1 MWTVEP
7 LVLTTEERS
16 ELERRVRARTT
27 PHRDRQRARV
37 VLLAA
42 SGVTG
47 RQIAKQVGF
56 SPQSVSKWRIR
67 FSELGL
73 SGLDDAERSGRPLVY
88 GPTDRLVLMAKV
100 TSEHPE
106 FSSQWSHSELA
117 EAMAAAGIGISA
129 SQIGRILAA
138 DDVRPHKVEGWL
150 TRRDTPEFWERAA
163 DICGLY
169 LSPPENAVV
178 LSIDETTSIQAK
190 ERKHPATPVG
200 KGRPS
205 RREFEYLR
213 HGTASLLASLDVAT
227 GKVTA
232 KDIVRNDSVT
242 FIAFLKEIDASI
254 EDLLSIHVVMDNGSS
269 HTSKAT
275 KAWLSEHPRFV
286 VHHTPAHAS
295 WLNQVECFF
304 SILTRKVLRRGE
316 LSSRDD
322 LVAKMLNFIEHHS
335 ESAKPFKWVYDAKV
349 AAWLMFKELL
359 RGDTSH
365 KTK

>member
-1 MWTVEP
+1 MWSVEP
-7 LVLTTEERS
+7 LVVTEEDRA
-16 ELERRVRARTT
+16 ELKRRLRAQTT
-27 PHRDRQRARV
+27 THRDRQRAQV
-37 VLLAA
+37 ILHAA
-42 SGVTG
+42 DGMVG
-47 RQIAKQVGF
+47 RKISKEVGL
-56 SPQSVSKWRIR
+56 SPQAVCKWRIR
-67 FSELGL
+67 FRDLGL
-73 SGLDDAERSGRPLVY
+73 AGLEDAHRPGRPLVY

-100 TSEHPE
+100 TEEHPE
-106 FSSQWSHSELA
+106 FSSQWSHSELKA
-117 EAMAAAGIGISA
+117 EMAAAGIDISA

-178 LSIDETTSIQAK
+178 LSIDEKTSIQAK

-254 EDLLSIHVVMDNGSS
+254 EDRLSIHVVMDNGSS

-304 SILTRKVLRRGE
+304 SILTRKLLRRGE
-316 LSSRDD
+316 FSSRED
-322 LVAKMLNFIEHHS
+322 LVAKMLAFVEHHS
-335 ESAKPFKWVYDAKV
+335 EGAKPFKWVYDAKL
-349 AAWLMFKELL
+349 AA
-359 RGDTSH
+359 
-365 KTK
+365 